1 MQIVNNSSIIFG
13 LYAIICLVVAVYF
26 FTICTGNTIY
36 IHKNTKKP
44 LLKNGPKVSVLLPAR
59 NEEKNLENC
68 LNKLVS
74 QDYQNYDI
82 FVLDDNST
90 DRTLEIALWF
100 KKNHSDKV
108 HVIQGKSLP
117 ADWNGKPYAMHQLVQ
132 AADGEILLFTDVD
145 TKHKKSSVSFAVTN
159 LILNDV
165 DMISGY
171 IHEEMETFG
180 EKITVSSMFLLS
192 ALVVP
197 LFLNGISK
205 FNFFSNAIGQYIAVK
220 ADAFKKS
227 GGYEVVKKVT
237 TEDVFLARNMK
248 KCGFKT
254 LFIDIKNQCS
264 CRMYEGY
271 INSVHGIG
279 KNLFDFLGKSA
290 PILFLVLSAVI
301 IFLVIPPFFIYFA
314 EGFPFW
320 IKSSL
325 VFSTNFQILTWF
337 FLLYDRGNDIWISI
351 LYPLIFLNIVIIGI
365 SSFCRTVSGKGF
377 QWKGR
382 TVS

>member
-1 MQIVNNSSIIFG
+1 MQIVNNSSIIFE
-13 LYAIICLVVAVYF
+13 LYAIICFVVAVYF
-26 FTICTGNTIY
+26 FMICTGNTIY

-68 LNKLVS
+68 LNNLVS

-90 DRTLEIALWF
+90 DRTLEIARWF
-100 KKNHSDKV
+100 EKNHSGKV

-117 ADWNGKPYAMHQLVQ
+117 SDWNGKPYAMHQLVQ
-132 AADGEILLFTDVD
+132 ASDGEILLFTDVD

-159 LILNDV
+159 LLLNDV

-171 IHEEMETFG
+171 IYEEMETFG
-180 EKITVSSMFLLS
+180 EKITVSAMFLLS

-197 LFLNGISK
+197 LFFNGISK
-205 FNFFSNAIGQYIAVK
+205 FSFFSNAIGQYIAVK
-220 ADAFKKS
+220 ADSFKKS

-248 KCGFKT
+248 KSGFKT
-254 LFIDIKNQCS
+254 LFLDIKNQCS
-264 CRMYEGY
+264 CRMYDGY

-290 PILFLVLSAVI
+290 PVLFLVLSAVV
-301 IFLVIPPFFIYFA
+301 IFLVLPPFFIYFA
-314 EGFPFW
+314 EGYPFW
-320 IKSSL
+320 IKSAL
-325 VFSTNFQILTWF
+325 VFQRF
-337 FLLYDRGNDIWISI
+337 FK
-351 LYPLIFLNIVIIGI
+351 F
-365 SSFCRTVSGKGF
+365 
-377 QWKGR
+377 
-382 TVS
+382 